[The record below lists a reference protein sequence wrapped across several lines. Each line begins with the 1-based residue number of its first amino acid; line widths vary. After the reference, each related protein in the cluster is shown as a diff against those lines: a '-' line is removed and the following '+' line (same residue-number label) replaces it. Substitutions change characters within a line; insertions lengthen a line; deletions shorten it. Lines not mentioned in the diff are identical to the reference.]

1 MRSRRGGAS
10 GSRFAAHK
18 SRVISVSVHTAT
30 RGPMASGGGPSYN
43 VTFSTAPVAEGDAI
57 TFTILANGVP
67 NNTVMYWKNT
77 GTTTAADFVENVN
90 EGYVT
95 IRAGRGSFTL
105 TTKADF
111 SEEGNETV
119 RIEFFTHNPVAN
131 TGVFTLPDTS
141 RMPTYAISSP
151 NVSSES
157 DVLVFNIATTDV
169 SNGTVL
175 YWKNIGTTTAA
186 DFIQNV
192 NQGTVTINNNA
203 AVLTLSLSPDLS
215 PEGQETLRIQL
226 YTDEAMTNAV
236 ATSGLLTVPDTSS
249 FVPSDLTGLTLWV
262 DANDPNANGTSLSNG
277 AYVSTWYDKSG
288 NGSNLIGNVGYQGGS
303 TYVSAEPAVNIPR
316 TEEYFFFPSTV
327 PSSNYDCYIVG
338 KPTKTVGF
346 ASLFMASPYNLLVVG
361 LTATGP
367 VYRMANLKYNTNGT
381 SAPGGGDYKIAD
393 GTRLTIPSARTLL
406 SFRNDASNNTSLS
419 ANGGELSQAGIGA
432 KLAFLGNRPNTNE
445 PWGLVH
451 ELVMYSSNL
460 STADRQKVEGYLA
473 RKWGIQNNL
482 ASNHPYI

>member
-1 MRSRRGGAS
+1 
-10 GSRFAAHK
+10 
-18 SRVISVSVHTAT
+18 
-30 RGPMASGGGPSYN
+30 MASGGGPSYD

-111 SEEGNETV
+111 REEGDETV
-119 RIEFFTHNPVAN
+119 RIEFFTHTPVAN
-131 TGVFTLPDTS
+131 TGVFTLPDSS
-141 RMPTYAISSP
+141 RAPTYAISSP

-192 NQGTVTINNNA
+192 NQGTVTINSNA
-203 AVLTLSLSPDLS
+203 AVLTMSLSPDLTT
-215 PEGQETLRIQL
+215 EGEETLRIQL

-249 FVPSDLTGLTLWV
+249 FVPSDLTGLTLWL
-262 DANDPNANGTSLSNG
+262 DANDPNANGTTVTDG
-277 AYVSTWYDKSG
+277 GFVPTWYDKSG
-288 NGSNLIGNVGYQGGS
+288 NGNNLTTGGS
-303 TYVSAEPAVNIPR
+303 GNPYVASEPAINATNRYQIY
-316 TEEYFFFPSTV
+316 TFPSTV
-327 PSSNYDCYIVG
+327 PGSNYDCYIVG
-338 KPTKTVGF
+338 KPT
-346 ASLFMASPYNLLVVG
+346 
-361 LTATGP
+361 
-367 VYRMANLKYNTNGT
+367 R
-381 SAPGGGDYKIAD
+381 PGGLLSLLCVGPTHIPILATVVSTSPLLYKLSHNKSVGGVTDPSSGDYKTPENTQLRI
-393 GTRLTIPSARTLL
+393 TSTRTLL
-406 SFRNDASNNTSLS
+406 SFRTDVSKNTSLS
-419 ANGGELSQAGIGA
+419 ANGDVFSQVGAGDKA
-432 KLAFLGNRPNTNE
+432 LYLGNRPGTTE
-445 PWGLVH
+445 LWGLIH
-451 ELVMYSSNL
+451 EFIMYSSNL

-482 ASNHPYI
+482 ASNHPYR